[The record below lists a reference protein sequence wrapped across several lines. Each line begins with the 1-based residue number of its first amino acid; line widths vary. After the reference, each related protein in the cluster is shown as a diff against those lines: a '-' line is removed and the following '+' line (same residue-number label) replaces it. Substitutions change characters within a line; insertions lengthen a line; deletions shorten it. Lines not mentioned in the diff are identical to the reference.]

1 MIYLATGWPEF
12 RQDGDLTHLT
22 IPSGNG
28 SGVQVA
34 LTRNQLTKL
43 AMSAR
48 DAMEEAYKTP
58 HPEIAQVTPFRRTG
72 GT

>member
-28 SGVQVA
+28 GGVQVA

-48 DAMEEAYKTP
+48 DAMEEAYNT
-58 HPEIAQVTPFRRTG
+58 
-72 GT
+72 

>member
-48 DAMEEAYKTP
+48 EAMEKAYNTP
-58 HPEIAQVTPFRRTG
+58 QPEVASVMPFKRSKV
-72 GT
+72 